1 MVSDNISMG
10 EVDLQ
15 LVPGIFR
22 QKKETAMGLF
32 PKLHCFS
39 VHLICTNYKYFRRKF
54 ALFFFS

>member
-15 LVPGIFR
+15 QVPGIFR

-39 VHLICTNYKYFRRKF
+39 VHL
-54 ALFFFS
+54 